1 MLSGFKHNYKT
12 RLIKL
17 YVTGT
22 RTDTQI
28 SGIESLEINPWLYG
42 QLIYFFNFK
51 LVIFYRGLAN

>member
-28 SGIESLEINPWLYG
+28 SGIESLEINP
-42 QLIYFFNFK
+42 
-51 LVIFYRGLAN
+51 